1 MFKFK
6 IDKDAI
12 DKLCKILKSNNLSE
26 IEIKDGSKSIKISK
40 QSIQMPSIVNPSY
53 SLSSESTSQKKSK
66 EKIEGRHTKLVKDT
80 VKAPMLGTLYHASS
94 PKADPFIKIGSKV
107 KVGDIIFII
116 EAMKTMN
123 HVPSPQDG
131 VVKEIIVEDGQHV
144 EFGQTIAT
152 LD

>member
-53 SLSSESTSQKKSK
+53 SLPSESTSQKKSK
-66 EKIEGRHTKLVKDT
+66 EKIEGRHTKLVKYT

-123 HVPSPQDG
+123 QVKSNKEG
-131 VVKEIIVEDGQHV
+131 TVKEILVENGLPV
-144 EFGQTIAT
+144 EFNQDLVIIS
-152 LD
+152 